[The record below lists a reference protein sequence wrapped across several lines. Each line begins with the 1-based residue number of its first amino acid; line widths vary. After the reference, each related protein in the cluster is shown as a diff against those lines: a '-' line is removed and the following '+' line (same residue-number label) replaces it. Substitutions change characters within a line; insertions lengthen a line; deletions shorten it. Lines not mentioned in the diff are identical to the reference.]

1 MHRPRLWRRSLWR
14 ALSVRVALP
23 GQQRSK
29 WCGQDSNQHG
39 AQREGGVRAS
49 AGDEVA
55 AGVLSQGC
63 TSTCREYAASNA
75 RTHPTLKKLQQNEGQ
90 SHRIVSL
97 IAEAVTNGRGTSRL
111 TTMRSGCASH
121 NPFIQPGNAHKPQ
134 STNRTR
140 RRQRA
145 VSQAVERVR
154 SECSARFEGPFA
166 RRRGA
171 CLPLTA
177 NGRGRPVKAMLRHRR
192 RREVES
198 RGSSRRRT

>member
-97 IAEAVTNGRGTSRL
+97 IAEAVNGLLPTVANDDPHDVHHTQRL
-111 TTMRSGCASH
+111 RK
-121 NPFIQPGNAHKPQ
+121 PGNAHKPQ

-177 NGRGRPVKAMLRHRR
+177 DGRGRPVKAMLRHRR
-192 RREVES
+192 RREAP
-198 RGSSRRRT
+198 RADAPN